1 MIYSALESTMRN
13 AVEKTENLNEDYSI
27 NWNFVDADAYAECA
41 STWKN
46 SEMFYEAF
54 DEIADM
60 IVAERKEEAA
70 AETQI
75 EMEFDLLS
83 RYPNAVQQLEVLKK
97 DFLGM

>member
-70 AETQI
+70 AENQLDI
-75 EMEFDLLS
+75 DSILAQ
-83 RYPNAVQQLEVLKK
+83 YPNAEQQLEVLKK